1 MFTEPFELIDLGVY
15 LDQAAYPPWGFKA
28 KHVNHAEGA
37 KAMAHFLN
45 LVEMSD
51 SDAVEKSDFP
61 ESLGLSWTH
70 VHMSDHTG
78 NHIDA
83 PYHFGPTV
91 AGQPAKKIDEVP
103 LSWCCGPGVRL
114 DFRALAGRDIGV
126 DDLRQELDR
135 TGVTLT
141 PGTIPLLWTGADQLI
156 HDDHQY
162 WQTQAGLSLEGLNF
176 LLDHGVRLIGID
188 AYAMDVS
195 YNTMQQQFQA
205 GDPQFFPLH
214 FVGRQ
219 REHMHLE
226 KLTNLGALPRPSG
239 FYFAAFPIK
248 LRGGSAGWVR
258 PVAMVPRSH
267 FAAPSAA
274 EAPEGG
280 AP

>member
-51 SDAVEKSDFP
+51 ADEVEKSDFP

-83 PYHFGPTV
+83 PYHFGPKV

-103 LSWCCGPGVRL
+103 LAWCCGPGVRL

-126 DDLRQELDR
+126 EDLRQELDR
-135 TGVTLT
+135 IGATLA

-162 WQTQAGLSLEGLNF
+162 WQTQAGLSLDGLNF

-226 KLTNLGALPRPSG
+226 KLANLGALPRPSG

-267 FAAPSAA
+267 FAEAA
-274 EAPEGG
+274 STVGG